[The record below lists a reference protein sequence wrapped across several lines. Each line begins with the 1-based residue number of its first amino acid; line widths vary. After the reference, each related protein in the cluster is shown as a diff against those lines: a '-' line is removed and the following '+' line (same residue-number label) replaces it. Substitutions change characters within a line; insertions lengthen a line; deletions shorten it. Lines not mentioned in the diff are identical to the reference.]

1 MSTRTAATGGSVVS
15 ICIPYEVPVREG
27 GIRARLVLPADLSET
42 EAGRLC
48 EFIRAVAFPD
58 GVLAA
63 AAP

>member
-1 MSTRTAATGGSVVS
+1 MSTRAGPIQGT
-15 ICIPYEVPVREG
+15 CIPYEVPVREG

-58 GVLAA
+58 D
-63 AAP
+63 PETQP